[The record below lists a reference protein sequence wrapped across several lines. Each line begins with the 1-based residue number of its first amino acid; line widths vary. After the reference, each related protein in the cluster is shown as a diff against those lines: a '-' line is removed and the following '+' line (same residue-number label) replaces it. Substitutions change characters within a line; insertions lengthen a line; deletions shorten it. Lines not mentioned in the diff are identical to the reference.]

1 MRPPQ
6 NPVAEGTSRR
16 PPICSLGCKGG
27 SVASCAAFRRAP
39 APGVGRRGGPTSPSP
54 RHAVPPAAPVNQ
66 ALAALP
72 AALAAKMDAPELLR
86 LWVLAAVALGGA
98 QGSLP
103 DLSLSSETGAIFV
116 HELEREPFQEAF
128 ATAREDDGE
137 AAAAAGPITFQ
148 PHLRGR
154 PDLPRWLR
162 YAQRGPAEPGY
173 LYGSPTAAEVGT
185 HVIEVLAYGRDTYE
199 TAAQRVIVTVVP
211 SAAGPPPYQ
220 GEFLVANRNV
230 EEMLPAAARRLFRQ
244 AADGVW
250 ERRDLSIINITSALD
265 RGGRVPLPIEG
276 RKEGVYVKVGSR
288 GAFSRC
294 LAAAASAQSRL
305 RCSLG
310 QQPVA
315 TCYDTFGPQ
324 FRIDW
329 CNLTLLEVSASPTV
343 LGPAQGTGVLEEG
356 GDFAPPTASPA
367 ADFLAG
373 YLLTI
378 LVPLLVAALLCL
390 LLGHLMCCRR
400 EGVQK
405 RDMETSDIQLVHH
418 TTIHG
423 NAQELRHMASSRDD
437 VPRPLSTLPMFNV
450 RTGQRAD
457 PTRGLG
463 DAARRPLLPRQR

>member
-1 MRPPQ
+1 MH
-6 NPVAEGTSRR
+6 
-16 PPICSLGCKGG
+16 CS
-27 SVASCAAFRRAP
+27 P
-39 APGVGRRGGPTSPSP
+39 E
-54 RHAVPPAAPVNQ
+54 
-66 ALAALP
+66 P
-72 AALAAKMDAPELLR
+72 AALWGASAPSWPEAAAGGPSPARAVAPRCLCQSGPGCAPGLTAKMEAPRFLR
-86 LWVLAAVALGGA
+86 LWVLAVVVLGGA
-98 QGSLP
+98 RGSLP

-128 ATAREDDGE
+128 LAAREEDAVVPE
-137 AAAAAGPITFQ
+137 GPITFQ
-148 PHLRGR
+148 PHLGGH

-162 YAQRGPAEPGY
+162 YAQRGPSEPGY

-185 HVIEVLAYGRDTYE
+185 HVIEVLAYNRDTYE
-199 TAAQRVIVTVVP
+199 TAVQRVIVTVVP
-211 SAAGPPPYQ
+211 SPAGEPPYQ
-220 GEFLVANRNV
+220 GEFFVANRNV
-230 EEMLPAAARRLFRQ
+230 EEMLPAAARQLFRQ
-244 AADGVW
+244 AVDGVW
-250 ERRDLSIINITSALD
+250 EQDDLSIINITSALD

-288 GAFSRC
+288 AAFSRC
-294 LAAAASAQSRL
+294 LASAASAQSRF

-324 FRIDW
+324 FAIDW
-329 CNLTLLEVSASPTV
+329 CNLTLLEVSASPTA
-343 LGPAQGTGVLEEG
+343 LGPVWGTGLLENG
-356 GDFAPPTASPA
+356 SDFAPPTASPA
-367 ADFLAG
+367 GDFLAG

-405 RDMETSDIQLVHH
+405 RDMETSDIQLLHH

-423 NAQELRHMASSRDD
+423 NAEELRRMAGSRDD

-463 DAARRPLLPRQR
+463 DTACLPLLPRQR